1 MNAFTDTLYSF
12 DSEIDEAR
20 FNNLIKDIRCPK
32 CTSGSLSSSNAPVS
46 EDLKLK
52 IAQMIYENK
61 TDQEIKKYVSSRF
74 GPDSLYQP
82 EFNNKTYILWFS
94 PFIFLFLTLIFFLF
108 RKPISVL
115 KLANSDT
122 TYKDSNGYCKCLCES
137 KSTKKNIIIV
147 ILLYL

>member
-1 MNAFTDTLYSF
+1 MNAFTDNLYSF

-61 TDQEIKKYVSSRF
+61 TDQEL
-74 GPDSLYQP
+74 SL
-82 EFNNKTYILWFS
+82 IH
-94 PFIFLFLTLIFFLF
+94 I
-108 RKPISVL
+108 
-115 KLANSDT
+115 
-122 TYKDSNGYCKCLCES
+122 
-137 KSTKKNIIIV
+137 
-147 ILLYL
+147 